1 MKYTT
6 ALLAVVVL
14 TAAVS
19 LLLPRLAPIA
29 LRVGAV
35 AALIIAALWIYEVVV
50 RRPPRLAYRVYS
62 FLKSHGPLSLGYII
76 EQLGEDPAE
85 VEKALAYLTER
96 GLVRRFEKGGG
107 YLYEA
112 T

>member
-1 MKYTT
+1 MKYTA

-50 RRPPRLAYRVYS
+50 RRPPPRL
-62 FLKSHGPLSLGYII
+62 
-76 EQLGEDPAE
+76 
-85 VEKALAYLTER
+85 
-96 GLVRRFEKGGG
+96 
-107 YLYEA
+107 
-112 T
+112 